1 MNEYVN
7 KTINY
12 TLGVNW
18 RIEKKT
24 FSVVGKRNKTEV

>member
-18 RIEKKT
+18 HIEK
-24 FSVVGKRNKTEV
+24 RNLFRGRKAK